1 MSQAQIQVGI
11 IGMGQGG
18 KALAA
23 HLASRGYK
31 PLVYCCPGH
40 RKEYDFIKE
49 HDSMVEASH
58 AVEGVF
64 KVQLVDNLDDFIRNT
79 THIIIVTVSTAHRE
93 ILQALSRYDLRKT
106 TVVALP
112 GGGSFAAK
120 VRQLG
125 LETKNILES
134 CTLPYA
140 SRCPAPGQVA
150 VLYIKKTFPLASVK
164 VMGELDRLIMSDLF
178 DGRVEWRKSVLN
190 MWLNC
195 TNPVVHCPPM
205 IFNAGR
211 VESGNQFSLYGEGI
225 TPSVARATMALDAER
240 IAIATSNGEQA
251 PTVLDWTNIWYD
263 ANYPDWVTFAQV
275 STPHNKHGLAPTTLK
290 GQRFLDEDMK
300 ETMVM
305 WYCLGRLRGLDLP
318 VMRSMIT
325 LASAMVDEDYF
336 VTGSTLESLGLDGM
350 SAGEIM
356 NIFGTPEPRPIAP
369 RELKPTILAVPS
381 SPSACRPAR
390 SPELRHFRVEPL
402 FGLIGK
408 QNCFPK
414 AA

>member
-1 MSQAQIQVGI
+1 MSQTRVQVGI

-40 RKEYDFIKE
+40 RTEYNFIKE
-49 HDSMVEASH
+49 NNSRVEASH

-64 KVQLVDNLDDFIRNT
+64 EVQLVDDLSDFVRRT
-79 THIIIVTVSTAHRE
+79 THIIIVTLSTAHRE
-93 ILQALSRYDLRKT
+93 ILQALSKYDLRRT
-106 TVVALP
+106 TIVALP
-112 GGGSFAAK
+112 GGGTFAAK

-125 LETKNILES
+125 LETKNTLES

-164 VMGELDRLIMSDLF
+164 VMQERDRLILSEVF

-195 TNPVVHCPPM
+195 TNPVVHCPPI

-211 VESGNQFSLYGEGI
+211 VESGNPFSLYGEGI

-240 IAIATSNGEQA
+240 IAIATSNGEHA

-263 ANYPDWVTFAQV
+263 ANYPDWVTFAQS

-336 VTGSTLESLGLDGM
+336 VTGSTLESLGLDKM
-350 SAGEIM
+350 SPTEIM
-356 NIFGTPEPRPIAP
+356 NIFGTPEPQPVVP
-369 RELKPTILAVPS
+369 QELRLVKMAVPA
-381 SPSACRPAR
+381 SPTACRPAL
-390 SPELRHFRVEPL
+390 SPELRHFGVEPL
-402 FGLIGK
+402 FGMLA
-408 QNCFPK
+408 FSK
-414 AA
+414 AG